1 MFALQRVCQFEAY
14 IFSYNSHMT
23 DTNTPSTAFD
33 PTELLASLQHLP
45 GVYRHIGVND
55 EVLYVGKAKDLKK
68 RVTSY
73 FQKNLSHS
81 PRIALMVQ
89 KIVRVDVT
97 ITRTETEALLLE
109 NNLIKQLAPRYNILF
124 RDDKSYPF
132 LKMTRHDFPR
142 MVYYRGAVDKVHQ
155 YFGPFPNGYA
165 VKESIKLLQKVFML
179 RTCDETVFR
188 NRSRPCIL
196 HQIERCSAPCVGLIS
211 KSDYAADV
219 VASVKFLRGE
229 SDAVLHE
236 LQGKMH
242 TAAEQLQFE
251 QAALYRDK
259 IAALSNM
266 MSQQAVE
273 STGDDTDADIIAV
286 THSDARYCVNLAMVR
301 GGRHLGDKAFFPQHT
316 QDCSAQDVLDAF
328 VIQHYLDSEPPRV
341 MISALMPSKAVAE
354 LLNDAVGRSL
364 QWVKQP
370 RGQRKIWLEMALN
383 NAQLALSRRMQQSA
397 SAKLRTEDLLK
408 VLHSEIETDDEKSDF
423 RVECFDISHTAGEA
437 AQASCVVYQHHAMQ
451 NNEYRRY
458 NIKGITAGDDYAA
471 MRQVLQRRYE
481 KIAEL
486 LSSVQNEQH
495 EDFAKH
501 MPDVVLVDGGKGQ
514 LSIAR
519 EVFEGLGLD
528 ISVLVGVSKGEGR
541 RVGLETLVFADGR
554 ASVKLGKLSPALML
568 IAQIRDEAHR
578 FAITGMRAARA
589 KTRNVSRLEE
599 IEGVGAKRRA
609 ALLKRFGG
617 VAGVKNASVQ
627 DLAQV
632 EGISEKIAQEIYKQ
646 LHDDGRVE

>member
-1 MFALQRVCQFEAY
+1 
-14 IFSYNSHMT
+14 MT
-23 DTNTPSTAFD
+23 DINDPSIFFD
-33 PTELLASLQHLP
+33 SSELIASLQHLP
-45 GVYRHIGVND
+45 GVYRHIGAND

-142 MVYYRGAVDKVHQ
+142 MQYYRGAVDKVHQ

-188 NRSRPCIL
+188 NRSRPCML

-219 VASVKFLRGE
+219 AASVKFLRGE

-273 STGDDTDADIIAV
+273 STGDDTDADIISVAY
-286 THSDARYCVNLAMVR
+286 SDARYCVNLAMVR

-458 NIKGITAGDDYAA
+458 NIKDITAGDDYAA

-481 KIAEL
+481 KIAEF
-486 LSSVQNEQH
+486 H
-495 EDFAKH
+495 
-501 MPDVVLVDGGKGQ
+501 
-514 LSIAR
+514 R
-519 EVFEGLGLD
+519 
-528 ISVLVGVSKGEGR
+528 
-541 RVGLETLVFADGR
+541 R
-554 ASVKLGKLSPALML
+554 ASIGEDQSL
-568 IAQIRDEAHR
+568 
-578 FAITGMRAARA
+578 
-589 KTRNVSRLEE
+589 
-599 IEGVGAKRRA
+599 
-609 ALLKRFGG
+609 
-617 VAGVKNASVQ
+617 
-627 DLAQV
+627 
-632 EGISEKIAQEIYKQ
+632 
-646 LHDDGRVE
+646 